1 MSNLVSFAFEDSLVR
16 SRLDENGEP
25 WFVAKDVALALGYPE
40 SSLRQLNNLFG
51 HVPDEWKGRSKV
63 MTLGGEQVMLIIS
76 EPGLYFFVARS
87 DKPRAL
93 PFQKWL
99 AGEVLPALR
108 RHKGHLQT
116 VGLRGYVRN
125 TSEAL
130 PALRKGHYE
139 MPGYRERMEQ
149 YRTASFTQPE
159 AARYLRPAMRER
171 LLSNAIQT
179 AKMCGNTDP
188 AFVDGLYARYCAMVA
203 GNVQSPADRNASPET
218 PLHREEQAAMV
229 HRFVKERCTF
239 ARGMSKSATR
249 LYVAFREWWQDQSA
263 TPPASQRLFG
273 MIVKEY
279 FPSRRRGGH
288 FWYYDMALVGE

>member
-25 WFVAKDVALALGYPE
+25 WFVAKDVALALGYQWAGIRNVQHIPE
-40 SSLRQLNNLFG
+40 EWRLVESVSTSFG
-51 HVPDEWKGRSKV
+51 EKQTWFLS
-63 MTLGGEQVMLIIS
+63 EQ
-76 EPGLYFFVARS
+76 GLYFFVARS

-108 RHKGHLQT
+108 K
-116 VGLRGYVRN
+116 
-125 TSEAL
+125 S
-130 PALRKGHYE
+130 GHYE
-139 MPGYRERMEQ
+139 TPGYRERMEQ
-149 YRTASFTQPE
+149 YSTASFTQPE

-218 PLHREEQAAMV
+218 PLHREEQVAMV

-249 LYVAFREWWQDQSA
+249 LYVAFREWWQRQSA

>member
-25 WFVAKDVALALGYPE
+25 WFVAKDVCRVLGI
-40 SSLRQLNNLFG
+40 
-51 HVPDEWKGRSKV
+51 EWKGSASMGPLDDDEKGAV
-63 MTLGGEQVMLIIS
+63 ILHTSGGEQEALTIS
-76 EPGLYFFVARS
+76 ESGLYALVFRSRKPQARAFS
-87 DKPRAL
+87 KWVRA
-93 PFQKWL
+93 
-99 AGEVLPALR
+99 EVLPALR
-108 RHKGHLQT
+108 K
-116 VGLRGYVRN
+116 
-125 TSEAL
+125 S
-130 PALRKGHYE
+130 GHYE
-139 MPGYRERMEQ
+139 TPGYRERMEQ
-149 YRTASFTQPE
+149 YRSASVTQPE

-171 LLSNAIQT
+171 LLSSAIQT

-218 PLHREEQAAMV
+218 PLHREEQVAMV

>member
-25 WFVAKDVALALGYPE
+25 WFVAKDVALALGYQWAGIRNVQHIPE
-40 SSLRQLNNLFG
+40 EWRLVESVSTSFG
-51 HVPDEWKGRSKV
+51 EKQTWFLS
-63 MTLGGEQVMLIIS
+63 EQ
-76 EPGLYFFVARS
+76 GLYFFVARS

-108 RHKGHLQT
+108 K
-116 VGLRGYVRN
+116 
-125 TSEAL
+125 S
-130 PALRKGHYE
+130 GHYE
-139 MPGYRERMEQ
+139 TPGYRERMEQ

-288 FWYYDMALVGE
+288 FWYYDMALGANSAIFGSITACA

>member
-1 MSNLVSFAFEDSLVR
+1 MTDAALPLFEFEGQPLRVH
-16 SRLDENGEP
+16 LDEAGEP
-25 WFVAKDVALALGYPE
+25 WFVAKDVLKTLGYAGDYNP
-40 SSLRQLNNLFG
+40 SRALQA
-51 HVPDEWKGRSKV
+51 VPREWKGVQR
-63 MTLGGEQVMLIIS
+63 MHTLGGAQDMLTLS

-108 RHKGHLQT
+108 K
-116 VGLRGYVRN
+116 RGY
-125 TSEAL
+125 
-130 PALRKGHYE
+130 YE
-139 MPGYRERMEQ
+139 TPGYKDRMEQ
-149 YRTASFTQPE
+149 YSTASFTQPE

-218 PLHREEQAAMV
+218 PLHREEQVAMV

-239 ARGMSKSATR
+239 SRGMSKSATR

>member
-25 WFVAKDVALALGYPE
+25 WFVAKDVALALGY
-40 SSLRQLNNLFG
+40 QWNGFKNIQ
-51 HVPDEWKGRSKV
+51 HIPDEWKLVESV
-63 MTLGGEQVMLIIS
+63 STSFGEKQTWFLS
-76 EPGLYFFVARS
+76 EQGLYFFVARS

-108 RHKGHLQT
+108 K
-116 VGLRGYVRN
+116 RGY
-125 TSEAL
+125 
-130 PALRKGHYE
+130 YE
-139 MPGYRERMEQ
+139 TPGYKDRMEQ
-149 YRTASFTQPE
+149 YSTASFSQPE

-218 PLHREEQAAMV
+218 PLHREEQVAMV

>member
-51 HVPDEWKGRSKV
+51 HVPDERKGRSKV

-108 RHKGHLQT
+108 K
-116 VGLRGYVRN
+116 
-125 TSEAL
+125 S
-130 PALRKGHYE
+130 GHYE
-139 MPGYRERMEQ
+139 TPGYRERMEQ

>member
-25 WFVAKDVALALGYPE
+25 WFVAKDVALALGY
-40 SSLRQLNNLFG
+40 QWNGFKNIQ
-51 HVPDEWKGRSKV
+51 HIPDEWKLVESV
-63 MTLGGEQVMLIIS
+63 STSFGEKQTWFLS
-76 EPGLYFFVARS
+76 EQGLYFFVARS

-108 RHKGHLQT
+108 K
-116 VGLRGYVRN
+116 
-125 TSEAL
+125 S
-130 PALRKGHYE
+130 GHYE
-139 MPGYRERMEQ
+139 TPGYKERMEQ

-218 PLHREEQAAMV
+218 PLHREEQVAMV